1 MLNDFLKSTEFEQS
15 VVDPCVYVKKTKDHL
30 VIVAVYVGDLII
42 IANTSE
48 EMAKIK
54 EILSVRFKMTDMGKL
69 HYCLGITIVQEE
81 EQQCLWI
88 HQKQYILKLLGMTEA
103 KTVSTPTDI
112 SVQLQM
118 DDKQSKQVN
127 QVMYQIIVGSL
138 LYAAIATRPDISQAV
153 GVISKFSSRPT
164 EAPPDCC

>member
-1 MLNDFLKSTEFEQS
+1 MLNDFLKSIEFEQS
-15 VVDPCVYVKKTKDHL
+15 VADPCVYVKKTKDHL
-30 VIVAVYVGDLII
+30 VIVAVYVDDLII

-88 HQKQYILKLLGMTEA
+88 HQKQYISKLLVKYGMTEA

-112 SVQLQM
+112 SVKLQM
-118 DDKQSKQVN
+118 DDKHSKQVN
-127 QVMYQIIVGSL
+127 QVMYQSIVGSL
-138 LYAAIATRPDISQAV
+138 LYAAVATRPRQW
-153 GVISKFSSRPT
+153 G
-164 EAPPDCC
+164 